1 MCSLVVNLVSN
12 VSESPLRA
20 HIHVN
25 LFVNGLVSPLLTTVL
40 RGCIRYWTPSLPPP
54 AWVILSDLTNN
65 LRWAGLTHCGQY
77 YAASEDANQEA
88 ISLKLKCTRR
98 TFTKHEYFFLW
109 FFIYVSLGFWASVRL
124 ILQTVETNRR
134 QISIAHLELW
144 NKHVLAVFHKST
156 SIWDIS

>member
-109 FFIYVSLGFWASVRL
+109 FFYICIVRVLGFGSTDFA
-124 ILQTVETNRR
+124 NRR
-134 QISIAHLELW
+134 D
-144 NKHVLAVFHKST
+144 KPT
-156 SIWDIS
+156 SNIDCPLGTLK